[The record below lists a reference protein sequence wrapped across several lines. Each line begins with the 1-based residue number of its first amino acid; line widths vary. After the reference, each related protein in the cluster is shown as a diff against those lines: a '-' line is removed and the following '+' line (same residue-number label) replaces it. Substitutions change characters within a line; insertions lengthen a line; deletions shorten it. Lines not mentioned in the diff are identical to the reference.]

1 MPRASTRTP
10 ILLAPVLA
18 LTLVA
23 LTGAAQG
30 QQHVVDY
37 DIVGPPPTE
46 LRRAVAE
53 AALDYLKNLPSVPGS
68 EISDEIVFRSAEKL
82 HLVCVRQLVPGQ
94 APGNAGGGPA
104 YAITAVTIARGL
116 PQQALASHPACD
128 DRTLKYYPFP
138 EMRGTRAGALNRGSV
153 G

>member
-1 MPRASTRTP
+1 MPRASTRKSTF
-10 ILLAPVLA
+10 LAPVLA
-18 LTLVA
+18 LALVA
-23 LTGAAQG
+23 VTGAAQG
-30 QQHVVDY
+30 QQQVVEY
-37 DIVGPPPTE
+37 DIVGPPSTE

-82 HLVCVRQLVPGQ
+82 HLVCVRQLVPGKAQ
-94 APGNAGGGPA
+94 GNASGGPA
-104 YAITAVTIARGL
+104 YAITAVTIARGM

-128 DRTLKYYPFP
+128 DRMLKYNPFP
-138 EMRGTRAGALNRGSV
+138 EMRGTRAGSLNRGSA